1 MEPMTGV
8 VASRAN
14 DRLAGIHR
22 KGGGANDCCGY
33 HFDIIGIISLLIAF
47 GSFVIALLAFLDRD
61 KDHKRKK

>member
-22 KGGGANDCCGY
+22 KGGGAD
-33 HFDIIGIISLLIAF
+33 DSL
-47 GSFVIALLAFLDRD
+47 
-61 KDHKRKK
+61 